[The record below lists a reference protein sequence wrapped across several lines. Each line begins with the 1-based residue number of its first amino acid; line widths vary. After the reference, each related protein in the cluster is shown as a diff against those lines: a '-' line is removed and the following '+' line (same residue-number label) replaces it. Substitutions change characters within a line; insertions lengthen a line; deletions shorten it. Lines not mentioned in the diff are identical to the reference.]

1 MKEGTYEIVEG
12 KKSELNIKKQPQE
25 RKWERLF
32 MNGERESKGKR
43 ERERERSGTVFY
55 FRPTP

>member
-1 MKEGTYEIVEG
+1 MKEGMYEKVEG
-12 KKSELNIKKQPQE
+12 KKSEIKIKKQPQK

-32 MNGERESKGKR
+32 MNGERESKRKR
-43 ERERERSGTVFY
+43 ERQRSGTVFY